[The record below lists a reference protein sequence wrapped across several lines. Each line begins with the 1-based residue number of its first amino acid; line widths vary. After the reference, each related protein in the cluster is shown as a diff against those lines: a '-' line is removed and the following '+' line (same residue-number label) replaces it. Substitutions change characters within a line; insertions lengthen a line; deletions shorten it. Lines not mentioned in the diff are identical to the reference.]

1 MPHFEVIYEGNL
13 RCTATHLA
21 SGSKI
26 TTDAPKDNHGKGE
39 YFSPTDLLATSL
51 ASCMITVMGIEADK
65 QKIDISGAKIEVQK
79 TMGTL
84 PRRVIEIAINM
95 EIPDRNFTITQ
106 KEKLIEIGLNCPV
119 AKSIHPDIKQNIKI
133 NFSKD
138 EIQ

>member
-1 MPHFEVIYEGNL
+1 MPYFEVIYEGNL
-13 RCTATHLA
+13 RCSATHLA

>member
-13 RCTATHLA
+13 RCSATHLA